1 MAMVMSGGWS
11 ELQLSSG
18 VRKQIKPRIAPDAHT
33 LGGTSEAFRLVP
45 ERFF

>member
-1 MAMVMSGGWS
+1 MAMVMPEGWS
-11 ELQLSSG
+11 GLSYSSG

-45 ERFF
+45 E